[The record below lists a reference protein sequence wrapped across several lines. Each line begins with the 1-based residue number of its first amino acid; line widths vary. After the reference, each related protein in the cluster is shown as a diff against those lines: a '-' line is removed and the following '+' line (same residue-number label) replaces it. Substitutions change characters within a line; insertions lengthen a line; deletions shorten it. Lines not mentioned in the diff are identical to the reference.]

1 MATTHKY
8 SFLICLGDGIIGNDT
23 TKGHRA
29 SYSPYD
35 HFYTVDVEAKT
46 LRDAIPHIYPEL
58 TNDTRKGGFDSWF
71 TEWSGLD
78 EDATDD
84 EILDALENNVDYA
97 CGCPWLV
104 SYTVDG
110 VLIHYSEYGIEDLIE
125 EYRNMGRGDIV
136 DDFIDYLKNLSGI
149 DLMKWGIELPETDEE
164 DYDEDEED
172 EENYDFEGYT
182 PTPEAVKKCFHGNPD
197 YFDEA
202 AEIVAGWYEYE
213 DSTFGNCEFRSEEDF
228 YAREDIGELI
238 DAADDEEERA
248 IVTVAYDSF
257 YKDKTPED
265 LLEDDE
271 E

>member
-8 SFLICLGDGIIGNDT
+8 SFLISDGAAARERGGDF
-23 TKGHRA
+23 
-29 SYSPYD
+29 D
-35 HFYTVDVEAKT
+35 HFSQVDVEAET
-46 LRDAIPHIYPEL
+46 LRDAVAQVYPYLALEE
-58 TNDTRKGGFDSWF
+58 DEGGFEGWF

-78 EDATDD
+78 KDATGE
-84 EILDALENNVDYA
+84 EILDVLEHNIDY
-97 CGCPWLV
+97 GSGDPWLAA
-104 SYTVDG
+104 YMADG
-110 VLIHYSEYGIEDLIE
+110 ELIDYSGYGVNDEIE
-125 EYRNMGRGDIV
+125 EYQEDGRDDMLADFVYYLENDSGV
-136 DDFIDYLKNLSGI
+136 DLE
-149 DLMKWGIELPETDEE
+149 KWGIELPEIDE
-164 DYDEDEED
+164 Y
-172 EENYDFEGYT
+172 YFEGYT

-271 E
+271 EYDEE